1 MNENNMNKLSEDLK
15 NILEVEELDLEI
27 GLLDYDSWD
36 SLTRLSII
44 ALLED
49 EYGIRLKANQ
59 FESFENLGEFIDYVI
74 KNRKK

>member
-1 MNENNMNKLSEDLK
+1 MNKLSEDLK

-27 GLLDYDSWD
+27 SLLDYDSWD

-44 ALLED
+44 SLLED
-49 EYGIRLKANQ
+49 GYGIKMKADKIEN
-59 FESFENLGEFIDYVI
+59 FKNLGEFIDYVI

>member
-1 MNENNMNKLSEDLK
+1 MNKLSEDLK